1 MEIPSLAQQY
11 LCKRTF
17 SRINYYTY
25 HPLLAKFLPVTAIYE
40 KVSMTISG
48 LTAAKCRIL
57 NHQEDMQQNQYLALI
72 PDTVPDIHV
81 NNCDFKHQI
90 LSPSIPHQLKT
101 NSLKY

>member
-1 MEIPSLAQQY
+1 MEFTSLAQQY
-11 LCKRTF
+11 LCKRT
-17 SRINYYTY
+17 
-25 HPLLAKFLPVTAIYE
+25 LLHLPCITGKILPVTAIYE